1 MKRLWAALLAL
12 CIVVLSVC
20 TASAVTLTGTQ
31 ESWLLVTEV
40 AAYPSSNRDFGQLVE
55 VYNNTDADL
64 DLYDYEI
71 AITTSRDSHLDV
83 SLGAQ
88 KLRGGFYLSSEQG
101 ERVLKSGEIAVLWI
115 VFDEAQKGYTE
126 EVVRSV
132 AAAGNIATPIPA
144 GTQIFLIDTTVA
156 VNAFGDAPYIR
167 RDGVCY
173 VMVNRRDG
181 HITQDSSQCGA
192 YARVYGQIGQGR
204 SQLYGDV
211 GSQSQE
217 KWQADLTQT
226 APANKEHSEIDGNVP
241 MNFGTFTTAQSRIF
255 PIVYI
260 PGEPI
265 QPIDPAEAIAKLE
278 SLIAAIGEV
287 TLENYASK
295 KIAIESAEAARD
307 QLGAVYGQEALE
319 RVRGLETLTAARETY
334 DEYASRSSV
343 VFGDIN
349 LDDSIDAQ
357 DALLALQHSV
367 RLTDLRGN
375 VFYAADVNDD
385 QQVDASD
392 ALMILQYSVQLI
404 DRFPA
409 DEHRP
414 AGPDIP
420 VTGLGGMTMYT
431 VSGLPIGKAV
441 QQFAIAEIQGE
452 TTIFVTQRQGSTAYL
467 SRCKVAEDGK
477 SAPCVDYA
485 MLEGYGHAE
494 SLDISVHNGQTYIF
508 IASDANPD
516 SDKYEWGTTVTRL
529 KYDAGKVSDERK
541 ITGIE
546 RATSD
551 GSMIAEGQAAY
562 RINFALNDAADC
574 MVFYF
579 RSKSGT
585 HALAAYR
592 LSTLQDKLD
601 AAAQISLRD
610 CTDAFT
616 ASTGAK
622 KIADI
627 CPNKSFQGLAVDAQ
641 GCILVSGGTTSVKP
655 QLTKFAVANSNITRE
670 SIVDIDWI
678 YSETLGTKE
687 WAEGSAFYEIESIK
701 CYGGENYVSFNPGTA
716 ALIQNHTEVYKL
728 VMR

>member
-1 MKRLWAALLAL
+1 MKRLWAVLLAL
-12 CIVVLSVC
+12 CVATSSVFA
-20 TASAVTLTGTQ
+20 ASAATLTGTQ
-31 ESWLLVTEV
+31 ATWLLVTEV
-40 AAYPSSNRDFGQLVE
+40 AAYPSNNQDFGQLVE

-71 AITTSRDSHLDV
+71 AITTSRDNNLDV
-83 SLGAQ
+83 SLGEQ

-101 ERVLKSGEIAVLWI
+101 KRILKSGEIAVLWI
-115 VFDEAQKGYTE
+115 IFEESQKGYTE

-132 AAAGNIATPIPA
+132 AGAGNIATPIPA
-144 GTQIFLIDTTVA
+144 GTQIFPIDTTVA
-156 VNAFGDAPYIR
+156 ANAFGNAPYIR

-173 VMVNRRDG
+173 AMVNRRDG
-181 HITQDSSQCGA
+181 HITKASSQCGA
-192 YARVYGQIGQGR
+192 YARIYGQIGQGR
-204 SQLYGDV
+204 SQLYGDI
-211 GSQSQE
+211 GSQSQA
-217 KWQADLTQT
+217 KWQADLTGT
-226 APANKEHSEIDGNVP
+226 TTNKEHGEIDANVP
-241 MNFGTFTTAQSRIF
+241 MNFGTFTAAQNQIF
-255 PIVYI
+255 STVYI

-265 QPIDPAEAIAKLE
+265 KPADPAEAIAKLE

-287 TLENYASK
+287 TLENYAGK

-307 QLGAVYGQEALE
+307 QLRADYGQEALE
-319 RVRGLETLTAARETY
+319 QVTGLEVLAAARETY
-334 DEYASRSSV
+334 DEYASRGSV

-367 RLTDLRGN
+367 QLTALKGN
-375 VFYAADVNDD
+375 AFYAADVNDD
-385 QQVDASD
+385 QKVDASD
-392 ALMILQYSVQLI
+392 ALMILQYSVHLI

-414 AGPDIP
+414 VGPDIP
-420 VTGLGGMTMYT
+420 VSGLGGMTMYT
-431 VSGLPIGKAV
+431 VSGLPTGKAV
-441 QQFAIAEIQGE
+441 QQFAITEIQGE

-485 MLEGYGHAE
+485 VLEGYGHAE

-529 KYDAGKVSDERK
+529 KYDAGTISDERK

-546 RATSD
+546 CATAD

-562 RINFALNDAADC
+562 RINFALSDAADR

-579 RSKSGT
+579 RSKKGT

-592 LSTLQDKLD
+592 LSALQDKLD
-601 AAAQISLRD
+601 ASAQISLKD

-622 KIADI
+622 KLADI

-641 GCILVSGGTTSVKP
+641 GSILVSGGTTSVKP
-655 QLTKFAVANSNITRE
+655 QLTKFAVTDSNVTRE

-701 CYGGENYVSFNPGTA
+701 CYGGDNYVSFNPGTA

-728 VMR
+728 VMQ